1 MSNIK
6 TKELIICLIAI
17 IALVLTIT
25 TNVFATT
32 PNIDVLNQDIN
43 NAQNIQEKNAT
54 DNTPKP
60 ATTTN
65 NNNTNGNNTNN
76 NNTNNTTKSIPYTG
90 IDYSVILIIAICGIS
105 AVYAYKKIRDY
116 NV

>member
-32 PNIDVLNQDIN
+32 PDIN
-43 NAQNIQEKNAT
+43 ALVQDANNNSNESFQQIPDNT
-54 DNTPKP
+54 DNTNNP
-60 ATTTN
+60 ASTTI
-65 NNNTNGNNTNN
+65 N
-76 NNTNNTTKSIPYTG
+76 NNTNNANNTDNTTKTIPYTG
-90 IDYSVILIIAICGIS
+90 IDYSVVLIIAICGIS

>member
-32 PNIDVLNQDIN
+32 PYLGDAL
-43 NAQNIQEKNAT
+43 
-54 DNTPKP
+54 
-60 ATTTN
+60 
-65 NNNTNGNNTNN
+65 GNNTNN
-76 NNTNNTTKSIPYTG
+76 EEIPQIPETTNNTNTNNNINTNNNTNTNTNTNKTAMPNTG
-90 IDYSVILIIAICGIS
+90 VDYSVVFIIAVCGIS

>member
-25 TNVFATT
+25 TNVFAQDINALLNEANNNEFEQIIDNNTT
-32 PNIDVLNQDIN
+32 PNNV
-43 NAQNIQEKNAT
+43 AK
-54 DNTPKP
+54 
-60 ATTTN
+60 
-65 NNNTNGNNTNN
+65 NNTNTSTATVNNT
-76 NNTNNTTKSIPYTG
+76 NNTNNTTKTIPYTG
-90 IDYSVILIIAICGIS
+90 IDYSVVLIIAICGIS

>member
-32 PNIDVLNQDIN
+32 PYLGDAL
-43 NAQNIQEKNAT
+43 
-54 DNTPKP
+54 
-60 ATTTN
+60 
-65 NNNTNGNNTNN
+65 GNNTNN
-76 NNTNNTTKSIPYTG
+76 EEIPQIPETTNNTNTNNINTNNNTNTNKTAMPNTG
-90 IDYSVILIIAICGIS
+90 VDYSVVFIIAVCGIS

>member
-32 PNIDVLNQDIN
+32 PDIN
-43 NAQNIQEKNAT
+43 ALAQDANNNSNESFQQIPDNT
-54 DNTPKP
+54 DNTNKP
-60 ATTTN
+60 ASTTMN
-65 NNNTNGNNTNN
+65 NNNNNA
-76 NNTNNTTKSIPYTG
+76 NNTNNTTKTIPYTG
-90 IDYSVILIIAICGIS
+90 IDYSVVLIIAICGIS
-105 AVYAYKKIRDY
+105 AIYAYKKIRDY